1 MARRD
6 ALIRLHKTLLN
17 RRNELLRRLGVEFHD
32 LGQTGVTT
40 AAGDAADAAFDTG
53 SEEIASQLAELE
65 AKELTQIQRALVRLR
80 QGKYGLCEI
89 CQAKI
94 PVARLNALPY
104 STMCIRCQREME
116 TDANW
121 EDTRGQADWNRV
133 ADSERHS
140 DERREVDLTDIE
152 LDLSK

>member
-6 ALIRLHKTLLN
+6 ALLRLHKTLMS
-17 RRNELLRRLGVEFHD
+17 RRSELLKRLGVEFHD

-40 AAGDAADAAFDTG
+40 ASGDAADAAFDTH

-65 AKELTQIQRALVRLR
+65 AKELNQIQRAIIRLR
-80 QGKYGLCEI
+80 QGRYGECEI
-89 CQAKI
+89 CGTKI

-104 STMCIRCQREME
+104 STMCINCQRDME

-121 EDTRGQADWNRV
+121 EDTRGHGDWDRV
-133 ADSERHS
+133 ADTERHS
-140 DERREVDLTDIE
+140 EERREVDLSDIE
-152 LDLSK
+152 VDLSK